1 MTFVRPVHHATWQLA
16 TPTQPHDTPRMPLSL
31 RGDFFSVN
39 CGREQSV
46 PAEGHAVLRSSRVC
60 ALAQAHGLQGLS
72 ALDVVHEGSPHL
84 CDEPPA
90 ILRIPECS

>member
-16 TPTQPHDTPRMPLSL
+16 TPTLPHDTARMPLSL

-46 PAEGHAVLRSSRVC
+46 PAEGHAVLRGSRMS
-60 ALAQAHGLQGLS
+60 ALAQA
-72 ALDVVHEGSPHL
+72 
-84 CDEPPA
+84 
-90 ILRIPECS
+90 